1 MKVGMVLIVL
11 AAATA
16 PVAAQSL
23 PEAGATARHKCKF
36 VCDGDT
42 LKLNG
47 TTYGLWGIDAPEAK
61 ECGGDYA
68 AGLMATDTL
77 EMLVR
82 GKTVVCEPKT
92 TDPAQSRFA
101 GLMVRI

>member
-1 MKVGMVLIVL
+1 VKVGLVLIVL
-11 AAATA
+11 AAATV

-23 PEAGATARHKCKF
+23 PEGDANARCKF

-47 TTYGLWGIDAPEAK
+47 TTYRLWGIDTPEAK
-61 ECGGDYA
+61 EWCGDYA

-82 GKTVVCEPKT
+82 GKTVVCVRRPPIAT
-92 TDPAQSRFA
+92 AAQSRFA
-101 GLMVRI
+101 GLTVRI